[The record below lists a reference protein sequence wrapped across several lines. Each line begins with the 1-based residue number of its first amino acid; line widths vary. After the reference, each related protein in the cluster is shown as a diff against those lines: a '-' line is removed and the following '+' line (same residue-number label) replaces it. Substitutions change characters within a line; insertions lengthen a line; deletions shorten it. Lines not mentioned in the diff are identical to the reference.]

1 MGSLTATDAPVPARP
16 QSWNLAT
23 SVPFVGVDRATFLK
37 SGYIPPNLE
46 NTLVAEEDFAQG
58 QPVAPLSPADDQVWQ
73 DEWARFKAG
82 A

>member
-1 MGSLTATDAPVPARP
+1 MFIDFLSDIDVGLTNFGYEGFQP
-16 QSWNLAT
+16 
-23 SVPFVGVDRATFLK
+23 PFVGVDRATFLK
-37 SGYIPPNLE
+37 AGYIPPNLD